1 MSTMMRAILP
11 MTSYPDVSYNF
22 VVMLGLRPFGDFAEV
37 SGVEYTIEPFEYAE
51 MGRNHSARYFAF
63 DKPGKRGEL
72 TMKSGA
78 VVKNT
83 LYEWIYLVRSGG
95 AFRRDV
101 FVLQLTRDGDIS
113 RITRFGKCWPKV
125 WKGPEL
131 KTSESAWALEEL
143 TIVYENYEMV
153 LPKSFQFYI

>member
-1 MSTMMRAILP
+1 MSTIMRSILP
-11 MTSYPDVSYNF
+11 MTAYPDVSYNF
-22 VVMLGLRPFGDFAEV
+22 VVMLGLQAFGDFAEV

-72 TMKSGA
+72 TLKSGS
-78 VVKNT
+78 VVKTT
-83 LYEWIYLVRSGG
+83 LYEWIYL
-95 AFRRDV
+95 
-101 FVLQLTRDGDIS
+101 
-113 RITRFGKCWPKV
+113 

-131 KTSESAWALEEL
+131 KTSESEWALEEL

-153 LPKSFQFYI
+153 LPKAFQFYI